1 MVLVFGGVA
10 MIFPQYNLDFRANA
24 PFFMN
29 YSPVIKISGL
39 CPSNRIDIYKNERLI

>member
-10 MIFPQYNLDFRANA
+10 MIFPQCNLDFRASA

-39 CPSNRIDIYKNERLI
+39 SPSNRIDIYKNKKWI